1 MGEIPAKAW
10 IPLECSQELGKLSGG
25 HFSLDYLFCVI
36 CSLDAQVTQTPEILE
51 VQEGGS
57 FTLKCKYSSQYRP
70 YFWYYQLPGVPPSLI
85 LSISSQGSKE
95 NKGFVPKYLDKG
107 KESQLD
113 RLTAQLQD
121 SGNYF
126 CAVEDTV
133 V

>member
-1 MGEIPAKAW
+1 KI
-10 IPLECSQELGKLSGG
+10 IFRNC
-25 HFSLDYLFCVI
+25 CVLI

-113 RLTAQLQD
+113 PIQLDD
-121 SGNYF
+121 SAVYF
-126 CAVEDTV
+126 CTPPKPSSIEIP
-133 V
+133 